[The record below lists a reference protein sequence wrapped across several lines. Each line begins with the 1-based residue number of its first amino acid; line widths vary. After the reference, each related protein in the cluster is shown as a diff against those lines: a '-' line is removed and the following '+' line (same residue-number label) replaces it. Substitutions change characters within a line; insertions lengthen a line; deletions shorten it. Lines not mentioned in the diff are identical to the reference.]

1 MKYLKH
7 TCVFIIITLTLSCSN
22 NSEPTSPDSRQITLA
37 KSDSVV
43 VNLRYNQNAVINKKF
58 GIKFI
63 GVTADSR
70 CPKNVN
76 CVWAGDGETKITLI
90 KDGVSENYSL
100 HTTLEPK
107 KINFSGYKILLKK
120 LNPYPESVGEIKQE
134 EYSVE
139 LEILYMDANEENSIK
154 LIDEKDSLI
163 KHDIL
168 TVNNVFCDKDT
179 ITLNITYSGGCKKHG
194 INLYAYKTIEKSNPA
209 KITVLLSHDNNDDS
223 CEALITRK
231 IKFNL
236 KQLKEYLKENYDIQD
251 KVVLRLFDPTGN
263 PLYSSDVIYHF

>member
-1 MKYLKH
+1 MA
-7 TCVFIIITLTLSCSN
+7 IIIISCSN
-22 NSEPTSPDSRQITLA
+22 NSEPTSPDNQQISLA
-37 KSDSVV
+37 KNDTVV
-43 VNLRYNQNAVINKKF
+43 VNLKCNQNAVINKKI

-63 GVTADSR
+63 GVTTDSR
-70 CPKNVN
+70 CPTNSN
-76 CVWAGDGETKITLI
+76 CVWAGDGETKIVLI
-90 KDGVSENYSL
+90 KDGVSKDYFF

-107 KINFSGYKILLKK
+107 EINFSDYKIVLKK

-154 LIDEKDSLI
+154 LIDENDSLI

-168 TVNNVFCDKDT
+168 TVNNVLCDKDT
-179 ITLNITYSGGCKKHG
+179 ITLNITYSGGCKEHK

-209 KITVLLSHDNNDDS
+209 KVTIVLSHDANDDY

-231 IKFNL
+231 IKFDL
-236 KQLKEYLKENYDIQD
+236 KTLKEYLKENYDIQD
-251 KVVLRLFDPTGN
+251 KVVLLLFDPTGN
-263 PLYSSDVIYHF
+263 PLYSSGVIYHF